1 MAKIKGVCHNYEGC
15 DMASEK
21 VVQEVEKS
29 NFVCQECGKPLY
41 PVKQQ
46 PQPWWKKHQRELTLG
61 VGVLIIGG
69 GITGGILAF
78 SGAKEEPA
86 KESAKVD
93 TTQVDTTKVDTIVT
107 PPQKPEPGDGSD
119 GKPGSGRDGKPGG
132 GRDGKPGR
140 GSGVNQPGGGNSG
153 ASSTSKNLG
162 YGKYEGKMENGQPHG
177 TGTIYYTTRHQVV
190 PSKDIYAE
198 SGDYVTG
205 LFRDGKLMQGQLH
218 RKDGNQEFVQR

>member
-46 PQPWWKKHQRELTLG
+46 TQPWWKKHQRELTLG
-61 VGVLIIGG
+61 AGVLIIGG

-78 SGAKEEPA
+78 SGDKEEPA
-86 KESAKVD
+86 KETAKVD

-107 PPQKPEPGDGSD
+107 PPQDPEPGDGSD
-119 GKPGSGRDGKPGG
+119 GKSGSGRDGNPGG
-132 GRDGKPGR
+132 GRDGNPGV
-140 GSGVNQPGGGNSG
+140 GPVP
-153 ASSTSKNLG
+153 STSKNLG
-162 YGKYEGKMENGQPHG
+162 YGKYEGAMENGQPHG
-177 TGTIYYTTRHQVV
+177 RGIIYYNTRHQVV

-205 LFRDGKLMQGQLH
+205 SFRDGMLMSGQLH

>member
-61 VGVLIIGG
+61 AGVLIIGG

-78 SGAKEEPA
+78 SGDKEKPA
-86 KESAKVD
+86 KEPEKVQPVQVDSTKEDSTKVD
-93 TTQVDTTKVDTIVT
+93 TTKKDSVGTKTQAGESNTGTSGVKQPVVDPPT
-107 PPQKPEPGDGSD
+107 PP
-119 GKPGSGRDGKPGG
+119 
-132 GRDGKPGR
+132 
-140 GSGVNQPGGGNSG
+140 
-153 ASSTSKNLG
+153 ATSKNLG
-162 YGKYEGKMENGQPHG
+162 YGKYEGAMKNGQPHG

-205 LFRDGKLMQGQLH
+205 SFRDGKLMSGQLH
-218 RKDGNQEFVQR
+218 HKDGNQEFVQR

>member
-61 VGVLIIGG
+61 AGVLIIGG

-78 SGAKEEPA
+78 SGDKEEPA
-86 KESAKVD
+86 KEPEKVQ
-93 TTQVDTTKVDTIVT
+93 TEQVDSTKVDSVVAQ
-107 PPQKPEPGDGSD
+107 PQAEEPKAEKPKAEEPKVDVP
-119 GKPGSGRDGKPGG
+119 KAK
-132 GRDGKPGR
+132 
-140 GSGVNQPGGGNSG
+140 QPAGGNSA

-162 YGKYEGKMENGQPHG
+162 YGKYEGAMKNGQPHG

-205 LFRDGKLMQGQLH
+205 SFRDGKLVSGQLH

>member
-61 VGVLIIGG
+61 AGVLIIGG

-78 SGAKEEPA
+78 SGDKEEPA
-86 KESAKVD
+86 KELAKVD

-119 GKPGSGRDGKPGG
+119 GKPASGRDGNPGG
-132 GRDGKPGR
+132 GRDGNPGV
-140 GSGVNQPGGGNSG
+140 GP
-153 ASSTSKNLG
+153 APSTSKNLG
-162 YGKYEGKMENGQPHG
+162 YGKYEGAMENGQPHG
-177 TGTIYYTTRHQVV
+177 RGIIYYNTRHQVV

-198 SGDYVTG
+198 SGDYVDG
-205 LFRDGKLMQGQLH
+205 SFRDGKLVSGQLH

>member
-41 PVKQQ
+41 AVKQQ

-61 VGVLIIGG
+61 AGVLIIGG

-78 SGAKEEPA
+78 SGDKEKPA
-86 KESAKVD
+86 KEPEKVQPVQVDSTKEDSTKVD
-93 TTQVDTTKVDTIVT
+93 TTKKDSVGTKTQAGESNTGTSGVKQPVVDPPT
-107 PPQKPEPGDGSD
+107 PP
-119 GKPGSGRDGKPGG
+119 
-132 GRDGKPGR
+132 
-140 GSGVNQPGGGNSG
+140 
-153 ASSTSKNLG
+153 ATSKNLG
-162 YGKYEGKMENGQPHG
+162 YGKYEGAMKNGQPHG

-205 LFRDGKLMQGQLH
+205 SFRDGKLMSGQLH
-218 RKDGNQEFVQR
+218 HKDGNQEFVQR

>member
-41 PVKQQ
+41 PVKQP

-61 VGVLIIGG
+61 AGVLIIGG

-78 SGAKEEPA
+78 GGDKEEPV
-86 KESAKVD
+86 KEPAIVQPEPVD
-93 TTQVDTTKVDTIVT
+93 STKVDSVVAQ
-107 PPQKPEPGDGSD
+107 PQAEKPKAEEPKVDVP
-119 GKPGSGRDGKPGG
+119 KAK
-132 GRDGKPGR
+132 
-140 GSGVNQPGGGNSG
+140 QPAGGNSA

-162 YGKYEGKMENGQPHG
+162 YGKYEGAMENGQPHG
-177 TGTIYYTTRHQVV
+177 RGIIYYNTRHQVV

-198 SGDYVTG
+198 SGDYVDG
-205 LFRDGKLMQGQLH
+205 SFRDGKLVSGQLH

>member
-61 VGVLIIGG
+61 AGVLIIGG

-78 SGAKEEPA
+78 SGDKEEPA
-86 KESAKVD
+86 KGPAKVD

-107 PPQKPEPGDGSD
+107 PPQDPEPGDGSD
-119 GKPGSGRDGKPGG
+119 GKSGGGSDGNPGG
-132 GRDGKPGR
+132 DPA
-140 GSGVNQPGGGNSG
+140 P
-153 ASSTSKNLG
+153 STSKNLG
-162 YGKYEGKMENGQPHG
+162 YGKYEGAMENGQPHG
-177 TGTIYYTTRHQVV
+177 RGIIYYNTRHQVV

-198 SGDYVTG
+198 SGDYVDG
-205 LFRDGKLMQGQLH
+205 SFRDGKLVSGQLH

>member
-41 PVKQQ
+41 PVKQP

-61 VGVLIIGG
+61 AGVLIIGG

-78 SGAKEEPA
+78 GGDKEEPA
-86 KESAKVD
+86 KEQ
-93 TTQVDTTKVDTIVT
+93 TQKVDTTKVDTIVT
-107 PPQKPEPGDGSD
+107 PPQVPEPGDGSD
-119 GKPGSGRDGKPGG
+119 GKPGSDRDGKSGGVSDGKSGGVRDGKSGG
-132 GRDGKPGR
+132 GRD
-140 GSGVNQPGGGNSG
+140 
-153 ASSTSKNLG
+153 ASPTSKNLG
-162 YGKYEGKMENGQPHG
+162 YGKYEGAMKNGQPHG

-205 LFRDGKLMQGQLH
+205 SFRDGMLMSGQLH

>member
-41 PVKQQ
+41 AVKQQ
-46 PQPWWKKHQRELTLG
+46 TPPWWKKHQRELTLG
-61 VGVLIIGG
+61 AGVLIIGG

-78 SGAKEEPA
+78 SGDKEEP
-86 KESAKVD
+86 ENGQTV
-93 TTQVDTTKVDTIVT
+93 QVDTTKVDTTKVDSTKEDTVVT
-107 PPQKPEPGDGSD
+107 PPQAGGSNTGKPEDK
-119 GKPGSGRDGKPGG
+119 KPVVDP
-132 GRDGKPGR
+132 P
-140 GSGVNQPGGGNSG
+140 VPP
-153 ASSTSKNLG
+153 ATSKNLG
-162 YGKYEGKMENGQPHG
+162 YGKYEGAMKNGQPHG

-205 LFRDGKLMQGQLH
+205 SFRDGMLMSGQLH

>member
-41 PVKQQ
+41 PVKQP

-61 VGVLIIGG
+61 AGVLIIGG

-93 TTQVDTTKVDTIVT
+93 TTQVDTTKVDSPVVVQ
-107 PPQKPEPGDGSD
+107 PPVVDPPVEGPQEGVKQPA
-119 GKPGSGRDGKPGG
+119 GG
-132 GRDGKPGR
+132 G
-140 GSGVNQPGGGNSG
+140 GVNQPGGGNSG

-177 TGTIYYTTRHQVV
+177 NGIIYYTTRHQVV

>member
-41 PVKQQ
+41 PVKPQ

-61 VGVLIIGG
+61 AGVLIIGG

-78 SGAKEEPA
+78 SGDKEEPA
-86 KESAKVD
+86 KEPAKVD
-93 TTQVDTTKVDTIVT
+93 TTQVDTTKVDTVAQPPIVD
-107 PPQKPEPGDGSD
+107 PIPVPNPKDKDKEPGGS
-119 GKPGSGRDGKPGG
+119 PAPT
-132 GRDGKPGR
+132 
-140 GSGVNQPGGGNSG
+140 
-153 ASSTSKNLG
+153 TSKNLG
-162 YGKYEGKMENGQPHG
+162 YGNYEGAMQNGQPHG

-205 LFRDGKLMQGQLH
+205 SFRDGKLMSGQLH

>member
-41 PVKQQ
+41 AVKQQ
-46 PQPWWKKHQRELTLG
+46 TQPWWKKHQRELTLG
-61 VGVLIIGG
+61 AGVLIIGG

-78 SGAKEEPA
+78 SGDKEKPA
-86 KESAKVD
+86 KEPETEQTAQVD
-93 TTQVDTTKVDTIVT
+93 STKEDSTKVDTTKVDTVAT
-107 PPQKPEPGDGSD
+107 PSQEEGPKTDGSKEKGPKD
-119 GKPGSGRDGKPGG
+119 
-132 GRDGKPGR
+132 
-140 GSGVNQPGGGNSG
+140 GGNSG
-153 ASSTSKNLG
+153 PSPTSKNLG
-162 YGKYEGKMENGQPHG
+162 YGKYEGAMKNGQPHG
-177 TGTIYYTTRHQVV
+177 TGTIFYTTRHQVV

-205 LFRDGKLMQGQLH
+205 QFRDGKLISGHLH
-218 RKDGNQEFVQR
+218 HKDGNQEFVQR

>member
-46 PQPWWKKHQRELTLG
+46 TQPWWKKHQRELTLG
-61 VGVLIIGG
+61 AGVLIIGG

-78 SGAKEEPA
+78 SGDKEEPA
-86 KESAKVD
+86 KEPEKVQ
-93 TTQVDTTKVDTIVT
+93 TEQVDSTKVDSVVAQ
-107 PPQKPEPGDGSD
+107 PQAEEPKAEKPKAEEPKVDVP
-119 GKPGSGRDGKPGG
+119 KAK
-132 GRDGKPGR
+132 
-140 GSGVNQPGGGNSG
+140 QPAGGNSA

-162 YGKYEGKMENGQPHG
+162 YGKYEGAMKNGQPHG

-205 LFRDGKLMQGQLH
+205 SFRDGKLMFGQLH
-218 RKDGNQEFVQR
+218 RKDGNQESVQR

>member
-41 PVKQQ
+41 PVKQP

-78 SGAKEEPA
+78 GGDKEEPV
-86 KESAKVD
+86 KEPAIVD
-93 TTQVDTTKVDTIVT
+93 TTQVDTTKVDTV
-107 PPQKPEPGDGSD
+107 PQPNPGPIGDPKPTGTEH
-119 GKPGSGRDGKPGG
+119 GG
-132 GRDGKPGR
+132 G
-140 GSGVNQPGGGNSG
+140 GVNQPGGGGGVNQPSG
-153 ASSTSKNLG
+153 DPAPSTSKNLG
-162 YGKYEGKMENGQPHG
+162 YGKYEGAMENGQPHG
-177 TGTIYYTTRHQVV
+177 RGIIYYNTRHQVV

-198 SGDYVTG
+198 SGDYVDG
-205 LFRDGKLMQGQLH
+205 SFRDGKLVSGQLH

>member
-41 PVKQQ
+41 PVKPQ

-61 VGVLIIGG
+61 AGVLIIGG

-78 SGAKEEPA
+78 GGDKEEPA
-86 KESAKVD
+86 KEPEKVQ
-93 TTQVDTTKVDTIVT
+93 TEQVDSTKVDSVVAQ
-107 PPQKPEPGDGSD
+107 PQAEEPKAEEPKVDGP
-119 GKPGSGRDGKPGG
+119 KATA
-132 GRDGKPGR
+132 
-140 GSGVNQPGGGNSG
+140 GGNSA

-162 YGKYEGKMENGQPHG
+162 YGKYEGAMNNNGQPHG

-198 SGDYVTG
+198 SGDYVDG
-205 LFRDGKLMQGQLH
+205 SFRDGKLVSGQLH

>member
-41 PVKQQ
+41 PVKQP

-61 VGVLIIGG
+61 AGVLIIGG

-78 SGAKEEPA
+78 SGDKEEPA
-86 KESAKVD
+86 KEPAKVD
-93 TTQVDTTKVDTIVT
+93 TTQVDTTKVDSTKEDTVVAPPPIVD
-107 PPQKPEPGDGSD
+107 PIPVPEPKDKDKG
-119 GKPGSGRDGKPGG
+119 PGG
-132 GRDGKPGR
+132 GPA
-140 GSGVNQPGGGNSG
+140 P
-153 ASSTSKNLG
+153 STSKNLG
-162 YGKYEGKMENGQPHG
+162 YGKYEGAMNNNGQPHG

-198 SGDYVTG
+198 SGDYVDG
-205 LFRDGKLMQGQLH
+205 SFRDGKLVSGQLH

>member
-41 PVKQQ
+41 PVKQP

-61 VGVLIIGG
+61 AGVLIIGG

-78 SGAKEEPA
+78 SGDKEEPA
-86 KESAKVD
+86 KEPAKVQ
-93 TTQVDTTKVDTIVT
+93 TPQVDSTKVDTVAQPPIVD
-107 PPQKPEPGDGSD
+107 PPVEGPQ
-119 GKPGSGRDGKPGG
+119 GG
-132 GRDGKPGR
+132 VK
-140 GSGVNQPGGGNSG
+140 QPGGGGGVKQPVSG
-153 ASSTSKNLG
+153 DPAPSTSKNLG
-162 YGKYEGKMENGQPHG
+162 YGKYEGAMKNGQPHG
-177 TGTIYYTTRHQVV
+177 NGIIYYTTRHQVV

>member
-41 PVKQQ
+41 PVKQP

-107 PPQKPEPGDGSD
+107 PPKPRPIGGPEPTGTGHDG
-119 GKPGSGRDGKPGG
+119 G
-132 GRDGKPGR
+132 
-140 GSGVNQPGGGNSG
+140 GVNQPGGGGVNQPG
-153 ASSTSKNLG
+153 GGDPAPSTSKNLG
-162 YGKYEGKMENGQPHG
+162 YGKYEGAMKNGQPHG
-177 TGTIYYTTRHQVV
+177 TGITYYTTRHQVV

-205 LFRDGKLMQGQLH
+205 SFRDGKLVSGQLH

>member
-41 PVKQQ
+41 LVKQQ
-46 PQPWWKKHQRELTLG
+46 TQPWWKKHQRELTLG
-61 VGVLIIGG
+61 AGVLIIGG
-69 GITGGILAF
+69 GIAGGILAF
-78 SGAKEEPA
+78 GGDKEEPA
-86 KESAKVD
+86 KEPAKVQ
-93 TTQVDTTKVDTIVT
+93 TEQVDSTKVDSIVAQ
-107 PPQKPEPGDGSD
+107 PQAEEPKAEKPKAEEPKVDVP
-119 GKPGSGRDGKPGG
+119 KAK
-132 GRDGKPGR
+132 
-140 GSGVNQPGGGNSG
+140 QPAGGNSA

-162 YGKYEGKMENGQPHG
+162 YGKYEGAMKNGQPHG

-205 LFRDGKLMQGQLH
+205 SFRDGMLMSGQLH

>member
-46 PQPWWKKHQRELTLG
+46 TQPWWKKHQRELTLG
-61 VGVLIIGG
+61 AGVLIIGG

-78 SGAKEEPA
+78 GGDKEEPV
-86 KESAKVD
+86 KE
-93 TTQVDTTKVDTIVT
+93 QVDTTKVDTTKKDSVVPKPPIVD
-107 PPQKPEPGDGSD
+107 PIPVPKPKDKDKEPGGS
-119 GKPGSGRDGKPGG
+119 PAPT
-132 GRDGKPGR
+132 
-140 GSGVNQPGGGNSG
+140 
-153 ASSTSKNLG
+153 TSKNLG
-162 YGKYEGKMENGQPHG
+162 YGKYEGAMKNGQPHG

-205 LFRDGKLMQGQLH
+205 SFRDGMLMSGQLH

>member
-41 PVKQQ
+41 PVKQP

-61 VGVLIIGG
+61 AGVLIIGG

-93 TTQVDTTKVDTIVT
+93 TTQVDTTKVDTVAQ
-107 PPQKPEPGDGSD
+107 PDGGGGVKQPD
-119 GKPGSGRDGKPGG
+119 GGGGVKQPDGGGGVNQPGG
-132 GRDGKPGR
+132 G
-140 GSGVNQPGGGNSG
+140 GVNQPGGGNSG
-153 ASSTSKNLG
+153 VSSTSKNLG
-162 YGKYEGKMENGQPHG
+162 YGKYEGAMENGQPHG
-177 TGTIYYTTRHQVV
+177 RGIIYYNTRHQVV

-205 LFRDGKLMQGQLH
+205 SFRDGKLVSGQLH

>member
-41 PVKQQ
+41 PVKPQ

-61 VGVLIIGG
+61 AGVLIIGG

-78 SGAKEEPA
+78 SGDKEEPA
-86 KESAKVD
+86 KEPEKVQ
-93 TTQVDTTKVDTIVT
+93 TEQVDSTKVDSVVAQ
-107 PPQKPEPGDGSD
+107 PQAEEPKAEKPKAEEPKVDVP
-119 GKPGSGRDGKPGG
+119 KAK
-132 GRDGKPGR
+132 
-140 GSGVNQPGGGNSG
+140 QPAGGNSA

-162 YGKYEGKMENGQPHG
+162 YGKYEGAMKNGQPHG

-205 LFRDGKLMQGQLH
+205 SFRDGKLVSGQLH

>member
-1 MAKIKGVCHNYEGC
+1 MAKIKGVCPNSEGC
-15 DMASEK
+15 HMASAK
-21 VVQEVEKS
+21 VVQEFEKS

-46 PQPWWKKHQRELTLG
+46 TQPWWKKHQRELTLG
-61 VGVLIIGG
+61 AGVLIIGG

-78 SGAKEEPA
+78 GGDKEEPV
-86 KESAKVD
+86 KEPAIVD
-93 TTQVDTTKVDTIVT
+93 TTQVDTTKVDTV
-107 PPQKPEPGDGSD
+107 PQPNPGPIGDPKPTGTEHGGGGVNQPAGGDGV
-119 GKPGSGRDGKPGG
+119 K
-132 GRDGKPGR
+132 
-140 GSGVNQPGGGNSG
+140 QPGGGNSG

-177 TGTIYYTTRHQVV
+177 NGIIYYTTRHQVV

>member
-41 PVKQQ
+41 PVKQP

-78 SGAKEEPA
+78 SGDKEEPA
-86 KESAKVD
+86 KEPEKVQ
-93 TTQVDTTKVDTIVT
+93 TEQVDSTKVDSVVAQ
-107 PPQKPEPGDGSD
+107 PQAEEPKAEKPKAEEPKVDVP
-119 GKPGSGRDGKPGG
+119 KAK
-132 GRDGKPGR
+132 
-140 GSGVNQPGGGNSG
+140 QPAGGNSA

-162 YGKYEGKMENGQPHG
+162 YGKYEGAMKNGQPHG

-205 LFRDGKLMQGQLH
+205 SFRDGKLMSGQLH

>member
-46 PQPWWKKHQRELTLG
+46 TQPWWKKHQRELTLG
-61 VGVLIIGG
+61 AGVLIIGG

-78 SGAKEEPA
+78 SGDKEEPA
-86 KESAKVD
+86 KEPEKVQ
-93 TTQVDTTKVDTIVT
+93 TEQVDSTKVDSVVAQ
-107 PPQKPEPGDGSD
+107 PQAEEPKAEKPKAEEPKVDVP
-119 GKPGSGRDGKPGG
+119 KAK
-132 GRDGKPGR
+132 
-140 GSGVNQPGGGNSG
+140 QPAGGNSA

-162 YGKYEGKMENGQPHG
+162 YGKYEGAMKNGQPHG

-205 LFRDGKLMQGQLH
+205 SFRDGMLMSGQLH

>member
-46 PQPWWKKHQRELTLG
+46 TQPWWKKHQRELTLG
-61 VGVLIIGG
+61 AGVLIIGG

-78 SGAKEEPA
+78 SGDKEEPA
-86 KESAKVD
+86 KEPEKVQ
-93 TTQVDTTKVDTIVT
+93 TEQVDSTKVDSTKVDSIVAQ
-107 PPQKPEPGDGSD
+107 PQAEEPKTEKPKAEEPKVDVP
-119 GKPGSGRDGKPGG
+119 KAK
-132 GRDGKPGR
+132 
-140 GSGVNQPGGGNSG
+140 QPAGGNSA

-162 YGKYEGKMENGQPHG
+162 YGKYEGAMKNGQPHG

-198 SGDYVTG
+198 SGDYVDG
-205 LFRDGKLMQGQLH
+205 SFRDGKLVSGQLH

>member
-41 PVKQQ
+41 PVKQP

-78 SGAKEEPA
+78 GGDKEEPV
-86 KESAKVD
+86 KEPAIVQPEPVD
-93 TTQVDTTKVDTIVT
+93 STKVDSVVAQ
-107 PPQKPEPGDGSD
+107 PQAEKPKAEEPKVDVP
-119 GKPGSGRDGKPGG
+119 KAK
-132 GRDGKPGR
+132 
-140 GSGVNQPGGGNSG
+140 QPAGGNSA

-177 TGTIYYTTRHQVV
+177 NGIIYYTTRHQVV

-205 LFRDGKLMQGQLH
+205 SFRDGKLMFGQLH

>member
-46 PQPWWKKHQRELTLG
+46 TQPWWKKHQRELTLG
-61 VGVLIIGG
+61 AGVLIIGG

-78 SGAKEEPA
+78 SGDKEEPA
-86 KESAKVD
+86 KEPAKVD

-132 GRDGKPGR
+132 GRDGNPGV
-140 GSGVNQPGGGNSG
+140 GP
-153 ASSTSKNLG
+153 APSTSKNLG
-162 YGKYEGKMENGQPHG
+162 YGKYEGAMENGQPHG
-177 TGTIYYTTRHQVV
+177 RGIIYYNTRHQVV

-198 SGDYVTG
+198 SGDYVDG
-205 LFRDGKLMQGQLH
+205 SFRDGKLVSGQLH

>member
-15 DMASEK
+15 DMASAK

-46 PQPWWKKHQRELTLG
+46 TQPWWKKHQRELTLG
-61 VGVLIIGG
+61 AGVLIIGG

-78 SGAKEEPA
+78 GGDKEEPV
-86 KESAKVD
+86 KESATVQTPK
-93 TTQVDTTKVDTIVT
+93 VDTTKVDSTKEDTVVAPPPIVD
-107 PPQKPEPGDGSD
+107 PIPVHEPKDKDKG
-119 GKPGSGRDGKPGG
+119 PGG
-132 GRDGKPGR
+132 GPA
-140 GSGVNQPGGGNSG
+140 P
-153 ASSTSKNLG
+153 STSKNLG
-162 YGKYEGKMENGQPHG
+162 YGKYEGAMKNGQPHG

-205 LFRDGKLMQGQLH
+205 SFRDGMLMSGQLH

>member
-61 VGVLIIGG
+61 AGVLIIGG

-78 SGAKEEPA
+78 GGDKEEPV
-86 KESAKVD
+86 KEQTEKVD
-93 TTQVDTTKVDTIVT
+93 STKVDSTKVDST
-107 PPQKPEPGDGSD
+107 KVDSVAQPNPGPIEDPRPTGTEHN
-119 GKPGSGRDGKPGG
+119 GV
-132 GRDGKPGR
+132 
-140 GSGVNQPGGGNSG
+140 GVNNSGGGNSG
-153 ASSTSKNLG
+153 VSPTSKNLG

-205 LFRDGKLMQGQLH
+205 SFRDGKLMQGQLH

>member
-41 PVKQQ
+41 PVKQP

-61 VGVLIIGG
+61 AGVLIIGG

-78 SGAKEEPA
+78 SGDKEEPA
-86 KESAKVD
+86 KEPAKVD
-93 TTQVDTTKVDTIVT
+93 TTQVDTTKVDSPVVIQ
-107 PPQKPEPGDGSD
+107 PPVVDPPVEGPQ
-119 GKPGSGRDGKPGG
+119 GG
-132 GRDGKPGR
+132 VK
-140 GSGVNQPGGGNSG
+140 QPGGGGGVKQPAGGNSA

-162 YGKYEGKMENGQPHG
+162 YGKYEGAMKNGQPHG

-205 LFRDGKLMQGQLH
+205 SFRDGMLMSGQLH

>member
-41 PVKQQ
+41 PVKQP

-61 VGVLIIGG
+61 AGVLIISG

-78 SGAKEEPA
+78 GGDKEEPA
-86 KESAKVD
+86 KEPATVQTD
-93 TTQVDTTKVDTIVT
+93 QVDTTKVDTVAQ
-107 PPQKPEPGDGSD
+107 PD
-119 GKPGSGRDGKPGG
+119 GG
-132 GRDGKPGR
+132 GGVKQPDGGGGVKQPDG
-140 GSGVNQPGGGNSG
+140 GGGVNQPGGGGVKQPGGSP
-153 ASSTSKNLG
+153 APSTSKNLG
-162 YGKYEGKMENGQPHG
+162 YGKYEGAMKNGQPHG
-177 TGTIYYTTRHQVV
+177 TGIIYYTTRHQVV

-205 LFRDGKLMQGQLH
+205 SFRDGMLMSGQLH

>member
-46 PQPWWKKHQRELTLG
+46 TQPWWKKHQRELTLG
-61 VGVLIIGG
+61 AGVLIIGG

-78 SGAKEEPA
+78 GGDKEEPA
-86 KESAKVD
+86 KVQTEKVD
-93 TTQVDTTKVDTIVT
+93 STKVDSTKVDSVAQPNPGPIGN
-107 PPQKPEPGDGSD
+107 PKPTGTGHDGV
-119 GKPGSGRDGKPGG
+119 
-132 GRDGKPGR
+132 
-140 GSGVNQPGGGNSG
+140 GVNNSG
-153 ASSTSKNLG
+153 GDNSRVSPTSKNLG

-205 LFRDGKLMQGQLH
+205 SFRDGKLMQGQLH

>member
-61 VGVLIIGG
+61 AGVLIIGG

-78 SGAKEEPA
+78 SGDKEEPA
-86 KESAKVD
+86 KELAKVD
-93 TTQVDTTKVDTIVT
+93 TTQVDTTKVDSPVVVQ
-107 PPQKPEPGDGSD
+107 PPVVDPPVEGPQ
-119 GKPGSGRDGKPGG
+119 GG
-132 GRDGKPGR
+132 VK
-140 GSGVNQPGGGNSG
+140 QPGGGGGVKQPVSG
-153 ASSTSKNLG
+153 DPAPSTSKNLG
-162 YGKYEGKMENGQPHG
+162 YGKYEGAMKNGQPHG
-177 TGTIYYTTRHQVV
+177 TGIIYYTTRHQVV

-205 LFRDGKLMQGQLH
+205 SFRDGKLMSGQLH

>member
-61 VGVLIIGG
+61 AGVLIIGG

-78 SGAKEEPA
+78 SGDKEEPA
-86 KESAKVD
+86 KEPAKVD
-93 TTQVDTTKVDTIVT
+93 TTQVDTTKVDSVVAQ
-107 PPQKPEPGDGSD
+107 PQAGEHKAEKPKTEGPKAEGPKVD
-119 GKPGSGRDGKPGG
+119 
-132 GRDGKPGR
+132 
-140 GSGVNQPGGGNSG
+140 VQQPGGGNSG

-162 YGKYEGKMENGQPHG
+162 YGKYEGAMNNNGQPHG

>member
-41 PVKQQ
+41 PVKPQ

-61 VGVLIIGG
+61 AGVLIIGG

-78 SGAKEEPA
+78 GGDKEEPV
-86 KESAKVD
+86 KEPAIVD
-93 TTQVDTTKVDTIVT
+93 TTQVDTTKVDTV
-107 PPQKPEPGDGSD
+107 PQPNPGPIGDPKPTGTEHGGGGVNQPAGGDGV
-119 GKPGSGRDGKPGG
+119 K
-132 GRDGKPGR
+132 
-140 GSGVNQPGGGNSG
+140 QPGGGNSG

-162 YGKYEGKMENGQPHG
+162 YGKYEGAMKNGQPHG
-177 TGTIYYTTRHQVV
+177 TGIIYYTTRHQVV

-205 LFRDGKLMQGQLH
+205 SFRDGKLMFGQLH
-218 RKDGNQEFVQR
+218 RKDGNQESVQR

>member
-41 PVKQQ
+41 PVKQP

-61 VGVLIIGG
+61 AGVLIIGG

-78 SGAKEEPA
+78 SGDKEEPA
-86 KESAKVD
+86 KEPAKVD
-93 TTQVDTTKVDTIVT
+93 TTQVDTTKVDSPVVVQ
-107 PPQKPEPGDGSD
+107 PPVVDPPVEGPQ
-119 GKPGSGRDGKPGG
+119 GG
-132 GRDGKPGR
+132 VK
-140 GSGVNQPGGGNSG
+140 QPGGGGGVKQPVSG
-153 ASSTSKNLG
+153 DPAPSTSKNLG
-162 YGKYEGKMENGQPHG
+162 YGKYEGAMKNGQPHG
-177 TGTIYYTTRHQVV
+177 TGIIYYTTRHQVV

-205 LFRDGKLMQGQLH
+205 SFRDGKLVSGQLH

>member
-61 VGVLIIGG
+61 AGVLIIGG

-78 SGAKEEPA
+78 SGDKEEPA
-86 KESAKVD
+86 KEPAKVD
-93 TTQVDTTKVDTIVT
+93 TTQVDTTKVDSPVVVQ
-107 PPQKPEPGDGSD
+107 PPVVDPPVEGPQ
-119 GKPGSGRDGKPGG
+119 GG
-132 GRDGKPGR
+132 VK
-140 GSGVNQPGGGNSG
+140 QPGGGGGVKQPASG
-153 ASSTSKNLG
+153 DPAPSTSKNLG
-162 YGKYEGKMENGQPHG
+162 YGKYEGAMKNGQPHG
-177 TGTIYYTTRHQVV
+177 NGTIYYTTRHQVV

-205 LFRDGKLMQGQLH
+205 SFRDGKLVSGQLH

>member
-41 PVKQQ
+41 AVKQQ

-61 VGVLIIGG
+61 AGVLIIGG

-78 SGAKEEPA
+78 GGDKEEPA
-86 KESAKVD
+86 KEPAKVQ
-93 TTQVDTTKVDTIVT
+93 TAQVDSTKVDSTKVDSVAQ
-107 PPQKPEPGDGSD
+107 PPANGPKKEGPKVGEPVKQPVSGD
-119 GKPGSGRDGKPGG
+119 P
-132 GRDGKPGR
+132 
-140 GSGVNQPGGGNSG
+140 
-153 ASSTSKNLG
+153 ASPTSKNLG
-162 YGKYEGKMENGQPHG
+162 YGKYEGAMKNGQPHG

-205 LFRDGKLMQGQLH
+205 SFRDGMLMSGQLH